1 MSKVFGSVLL
11 AGPRWIL
18 RASDRRR
25 RRAELRHQE
34 MLATLR
40 AGQQR

>member
-1 MSKVFGSVLL
+1 MRNVLGSVLMQI
-11 AGPRWIL
+11 PRRVL
-18 RASDRRR
+18 RVSDRRR
-25 RRAELRHQE
+25 RRAELRRQE